1 MNRLAR
7 SQEKRGRMWRRM
19 LLISGLLVAVAVSVS
34 NSAWAHHGSAVWG
47 FHPDHAHRAPSWTTS
62 GAIPTCFL
70 IWNTTDESGKVVQWT
85 GEVASPESMMA
96 DDGWTKQTFK
106 PGDELV
112 LIVRQAKS
120 GSPNCVLD
128 QVKKA
133 DGTMLMRFSRQAG
146 SGSYAAPLSKAE
158 QEARDKAA
166 QANQPKN

>member
-1 MNRLAR
+1 
-7 SQEKRGRMWRRM
+7 MWRRM
-19 LLISGLLVAVAVSVS
+19 LLISGLIVAVGLSIS
-34 NSAWAHHGSAVWG
+34 NRAWAHHGSAVWG
-47 FHPDHAHRAPSWTTS
+47 TTEITLK
-62 GAIPTCFL
+62 GTVVDYVWRNPHVLL
-70 IWNTTDESGKVVQWT
+70 IWNTTDESGKAVQWT

-112 LIVRQAKS
+112 LVVRQAKS
-120 GSPNCVLD
+120 GTPNCVLD

-146 SGSYAAPLSKAE
+146 SQAYAAPLSKAE

>member
-1 MNRLAR
+1 
-7 SQEKRGRMWRRM
+7 MWRRM

-47 FHPDHAHRAPSWTTS
+47 TTQITLK
-62 GAIPTCFL
+62 GTVVDYVWRNPHVLL

>member
-1 MNRLAR
+1 
-7 SQEKRGRMWRRM
+7 
-19 LLISGLLVAVAVSVS
+19 VSVS

-47 FHPDHAHRAPSWTTS
+47 TTQITLK
-62 GAIPTCFL
+62 GTVVDYVWRNPHVLL

>member
-1 MNRLAR
+1 
-7 SQEKRGRMWRRM
+7 MWRRM
-19 LLISGLLVAVAVSVS
+19 LLISGLIVAVGLSIS

-47 FHPDHAHRAPSWTTS
+47 TTEITLK
-62 GAIPTCFL
+62 GTVVDYVWRNPHVLL
-70 IWNTTDESGKVVQWT
+70 IWNTTDDSGKVVQWT

-112 LIVRQAKS
+112 LVVRQAKS
-120 GSPNCVLD
+120 GTPNCVLD

-146 SGSYAAPLSKAE
+146 SRPMPPPYRRQSKKLAT
-158 QEARDKAA
+158 RPHRPTSRRIKT
-166 QANQPKN
+166 

>member
-1 MNRLAR
+1 MNGIAKF
-7 SQEKRGRMWRRM
+7 QEKRGRMWRRM
-19 LLISGLLVAVAVSVS
+19 LLISGLLVAVGVSVS

-47 FHPDHAHRAPSWTTS
+47 TTQITLK
-62 GAIPTCFL
+62 GTVVDYIWRNPHVLLT
-70 IWNTTDESGKVVQWT
+70 WNTTDESGKVVQWT

-112 LIVRQAKS
+112 LTVRQAKS
-120 GSPNCVLD
+120 GAPNCVLD

-166 QANQPKN
+166 QASQPKN